1 MSKKTTVQ
9 RYESG
14 VVKNIPNDKLDTLAK
29 LFGVTTDYLLGC
41 DKHNTH
47 FGSKLSEIRKE
58 KHLTLEQLAQMY
70 NDRFNG
76 GLNKGTLSK
85 YENGKQEP
93 FSSVI
98 ANLAMLLNVSVDY
111 LMDWENEEHDNC
123 FSSRLRASMGQA
135 NISQAELCEKTKIP
149 KSALSQYLSG
159 NFKSRQPRS
168 GILAKALNVSEAW
181 LMGYE
186 NTGNAFSDNLRRLL
200 NGEELKTRETE
211 ETSPKEEMLKLFDG
225 LNTEG
230 QKLAMKQMA
239 FFASLP
245 EFKKGS
251 DNE

>member
-1 MSKKTTVQ
+1 MNIGERIKSLRKQNGMTLQDVATRLNIQKPTVQ

-14 VVKNIPNDKLDTLAK
+14 VVKNIPNDKLETLAK

-76 GLNKGTLSK
+76 GLNKTMRERNMK
-85 YENGKQEP
+85 
-93 FSSVI
+93 
-98 ANLAMLLNVSVDY
+98 SVD
-111 LMDWENEEHDNC
+111 LINITGI
-123 FSSRLRASMGQA
+123 SKQK
-135 NISQAELCEKTKIP
+135 ISQYVNGLHEP
-149 KSALSQYLSG
+149 KA
-159 NFKSRQPRS
+159 KDMIR
-168 GILAKALNVSEAW
+168 IAKALKVDVEW
-181 LMGYE
+181 LACGETLDILVGCE
-186 NTGNAFSDNLRRLL
+186 NTGNVFSDNLRRLL

>member
-1 MSKKTTVQ
+1 MNIGERIKSLRKQNGMTLQDVATRSNIQKPTVQ
-9 RYESG
+9 RYASG
-14 VVKNIPNDKLDTLAK
+14 VVKNIPNDKLETLAK

-76 GLNKGTLSK
+76 GLNKTMRERNMK
-85 YENGKQEP
+85 
-93 FSSVI
+93 
-98 ANLAMLLNVSVDY
+98 SVD
-111 LMDWENEEHDNC
+111 LINITGI
-123 FSSRLRASMGQA
+123 SKQK
-135 NISQAELCEKTKIP
+135 ISQYVNGLHEP
-149 KSALSQYLSG
+149 KA
-159 NFKSRQPRS
+159 KDMIR
-168 GILAKALNVSEAW
+168 IAKALKVDVEW
-181 LMGYE
+181 LACGETLDILVGCE